1 MARQTNVLDDMQLRR
16 WMSGGKPVAKSDGD
30 GLTFTLSTSG
40 TAAWILRYR
49 LAGGR
54 RRELTLGNYPDLS
67 LAAARK
73 AARVHRV
80 AIDNGA
86 DPAAAKKTERA
97 TSAAAWTVN
106 MLDADF
112 REKRFAQNIEK
123 PLSESTIYYRTWD
136 LDNVVKP
143 KLGSLEVRNVTPLDI
158 IQAIE
163 DAGRGWTMSK
173 RILTTMKQVFAH
185 ACGRKII
192 AANPCAGVELTA
204 IMGPRPKVKQRI
216 MLSVTEMAKILPG
229 IDDTIGRKNGLM
241 LRVLLATC
249 VRTNELVKARKEFID
264 LQRGA
269 WFVADETVKTR
280 NGFLVPLVPLV
291 ASWIEELLALS
302 GDSPWLLPAR
312 GQQRIN
318 RLGDTH
324 VGNTTLWAAIDRA
337 FLRGD
342 LEARRFTPHD
352 TRSTAKGHMMN
363 MGIPKEITEIAL
375 NHKLRG
381 MEGIYDVRQEI
392 PERRTALEKW
402 AEFVSACADGRE
414 AEIIPIHQPLS
425 AAA

>member
-1 MARQTNVLDDMQLRR
+1 MQLRP
-16 WMSGGKPVAKSDGD
+16 WIAAGKPVAKSDGD
-30 GLTFTLSTSG
+30 GLTFTLSAGG

-73 AARVHRV
+73 VARAHRI

-97 TSAAAWTVN
+97 ASAAAWTVN
-106 MLDADF
+106 DLVADF
-112 REKRFAQNIEK
+112 RAKRFAQDIEK
-123 PLSESTIYYRTWD
+123 PLSASTIYYRTWD
-136 LDNVVKP
+136 LDNVVGP
-143 KLGSLEVRNVTPLDI
+143 KLGSLEVRRVTPADI
-158 IQAIE
+158 VQAVE

-173 RILTTMKQVFAH
+173 RILTTMTQVFDH

-192 AANPCAGVELTA
+192 AANPCAGVMLTVDEL
-204 IMGPRPKVKQRI
+204 
-216 MLSVTEMAKILPG
+216 AKILPG
-229 IDDTIGRKNGLM
+229 IDDTIGRANGLM

-264 LQRGA
+264 LDRGA
-269 WFVADETVKTR
+269 WFVSDETVKTR

-302 GDSPWLLPAR
+302 GDSQWLLPAR

-337 FLRGD
+337 FRRGG

-363 MGIPKEITEIAL
+363 MAIPREITEIAL
-375 NHKLRG
+375 NHKLKG

-392 PERRTALEKW
+392 PERRGALEKW
-402 AEFVSACADGRE
+402 AEFVGACADGRE
-414 AEIIPIHQPLS
+414 AEIIPIRPPLS
-425 AAA
+425 VAA